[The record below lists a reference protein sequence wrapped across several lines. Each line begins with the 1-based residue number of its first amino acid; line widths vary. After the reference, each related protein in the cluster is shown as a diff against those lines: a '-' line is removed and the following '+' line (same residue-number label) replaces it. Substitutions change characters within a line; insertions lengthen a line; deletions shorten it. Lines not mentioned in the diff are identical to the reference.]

1 MSLKPQQLLR
11 TVIYE
16 NPWVNL
22 YVDAV
27 RFPDGRVID
36 EHHVLDFEKESVA
49 VVVENTD
56 HDILFI
62 QSYRYVTDSLEWEIP
77 AGWIDAG
84 ESVLEAAMREVR
96 EETGYELLN
105 SQLMYSY
112 YPMNG
117 IANKRFHV
125 VQGLAGELQGTFD
138 RNEVKEVRWVPR
150 HEAQEMIRQQQ
161 IQDGYALTALLLH
174 FMKDVV

>member
-1 MSLKPQQLLR
+1 MSLKPQQLSR
-11 TVIYE
+11 RVIYE

-36 EHHVLDFEKESVA
+36 EHHVLDFEQESVA

-56 HDILFI
+56 RDVLFI

-77 AGWIDAG
+77 AGWIDPG
-84 ESVLEAAMREVR
+84 ESALESAIREVM
-96 EETGYELLN
+96 EETGYELVN

-125 VQGLAGELQGTFD
+125 VQGHAGERQGTFD
-138 RNEVKEVRWVPR
+138 RNEVKEVRWMPR
-150 HEAQEMIRQQQ
+150 HEVQEMIRQQQ

-174 FMKDVV
+174 CMKDMV

>member
-1 MSLKPQQLLR
+1 MSPKPQQLSR
-11 TVIYE
+11 RVIYE

-27 RFPDGRVID
+27 RFPDGRIID
-36 EHHVLDFEKESVA
+36 EHHVLDFEMESVA

-56 HDILFI
+56 RDVLFI

-77 AGWIDAG
+77 AGWIDSG
-84 ESVLEAAMREVR
+84 ESVMDTAIREVR

-105 SQLMYSY
+105 GQPVYSY

-125 VQGLAGELQGTFD
+125 VHGHVGELQGAFD
-138 RNEVKEVRWVPR
+138 RNEVKEVRWMPR
-150 HEAQEMIRQQQ
+150 HEVQDMIRRQQ

-174 FMKDVV
+174 FMRDMA

>member
-1 MSLKPQQLLR
+1 MLLKPQQLSR

-27 RFPDGRVID
+27 RLPEGRVID
-36 EHHVLDFEKESVA
+36 QYHVLDFEKESVA
-49 VVVENTD
+49 AVVENAE
-56 HDILFI
+56 HDVLFI

-84 ESVLEAAMREVR
+84 ESALDAAIREVR
-96 EETGYELLN
+96 EETGYDLLKC
-105 SQLMYSY
+105 QLLYTY

-117 IANKRFHV
+117 IANKRFHIV
-125 VQGLAGELQGTFD
+125 GGHAGEQQGAFD
-138 RNEVKEVRWVPR
+138 RNEVRAVRWVSRP
-150 HEAQEMIRQQQ
+150 EVQAMIQQQQ
-161 IQDGYALTALLLH
+161 IHDGFALTALLLH
-174 FMKDVV
+174 LMRAVT